1 MKSISICED
10 LQLVS
15 SDENISQ
22 EKIDVLSL
30 EESTITNDISDFIDE
45 NHVEDMLD
53 ASEIDSKIRKL
64 EDSRTGYKRKHKEFY
79 ILSEISY
86 LYGKNVEKSRN
97 TLEQFVIFN
106 A

>member
-1 MKSISICED
+1 M
-10 LQLVS
+10 QLVS

-45 NHVEDMLD
+45 NHVEDILD

-64 EDSRTGYKRKHKEFY
+64 EDLRTGYKRKQKEF
-79 ILSEISY
+79 
-86 LYGKNVEKSRN
+86 
-97 TLEQFVIFN
+97 
-106 A
+106 

>member
-15 SDENISQ
+15 PDENISQ

-64 EDSRTGYKRKHKEFY
+64 EDLRTGYKRKHKEF
-79 ILSEISY
+79 
-86 LYGKNVEKSRN
+86 
-97 TLEQFVIFN
+97 
-106 A
+106 